1 MEKKEEKEDNQNN
14 MSVDDNSFTSNIV
27 TKKNDSINYIEN

>member
-1 MEKKEEKEDNQNN
+1 METKEEKEDNQNN
-14 MSVDDNSFTSNIV
+14 MSVDDNSFTSNIA